1 MSHGELQL
9 GNPILNPIKAHVAGL
24 GELLLD
30 GPIGETYGDLIVA
43 MYRRWGLGVSKIG
56 EDLTL
61 LVGDFGGG
69 KGARMFSLLNGGAHD
84 GNASGMD
91 GDIWGH

>member
-1 MSHGELQL
+1 MPDDREGLGEVVRDVAKAFDVSYGELQL

-43 MYRRWGLGVSKIG
+43 MYRRWGLGVSK
-56 EDLTL
+56 
-61 LVGDFGGG
+61 VG
-69 KGARMFSLLNGGAHD
+69 
-84 GNASGMD
+84 
-91 GDIWGH
+91 